1 MRRALAF
8 AVVVAV
14 LLSSGIAAQA
24 GIVGSEGRCRMRL
37 IERETRIRVR
47 FVMRTNTPNRDWRV
61 KILDEQ
67 RRVFHGVFTTD
78 ADGDFVMRTVI
89 RRRPGFRRYEGRAA
103 EIGTG
108 VVCRVV
114 LRT

>member
-14 LLSSGIAAQA
+14 LSSGVAAQA
-24 GIVGSEGRCRMRL
+24 GIEGSEGRCRMRL

-47 FVMRTNTPNRDWRV
+47 FVMRTNAPNRDWRF
-61 KILDEQ
+61 KLLDE
-67 RRVFHGVFTTD
+67 RKRVFHGVFTSD
-78 ADGDFVMRTVI
+78 ADGDFVVRTVI